1 MSYTTNVT
9 PLELTED
16 GVVLPEEG
24 EILSGVI
31 QDLQSAFGTNLK
43 FYDENNKLLLSTPQ
57 GQLASSMA
65 AIISDRNRLFAY
77 YVNQINPNYALGRM
91 QDAIGQIYFID
102 RRPATYTEVVGLC
115 KGRANV
121 TIQKGTPV
129 IDTSNNIYTAKDDY
143 TIGDDGLVNV
153 TFICNKLG
161 SIECAANSLSLYQTI
176 PGWDSVTNP
185 NAGIIGRSVESQQQ
199 FEQRRR
205 QSVAINSTNS
215 IDSIMANLL
224 TLTDNNDDPICQDVY
239 VTENSTSSETVNGTV
254 TLKPHSIY
262 VCVAALS
269 SPENNQS
276 IAKTIWSKKPPGC
289 DMTGNTTVTIT
300 DNQVDENGKALYSSP
315 PSYDIIY
322 SYAQGTPIFFKI
334 VMNSSPDQP
343 NNAEALIKE
352 AVVSSFNGDDGS
364 SRPRIGSTILA
375 SVFYSTI
382 YSLGSWARVVSIE
395 VGKGSDYSN
404 SVTVG
409 INEVPTLSINNIEV
423 DYNGE

>member
-16 GVVLPEEG
+16 GLVLPEEG
-24 EILSGVI
+24 EILSGAI

-77 YVNQINPNYALGRM
+77 YVNQINPNFALGRM
-91 QDAIGQIYFID
+91 QDAIGQIYFIN

-121 TIQKGTPV
+121 TIPKGTPV
-129 IDTSNNIYTAKDDY
+129 IDAANNIYTAKDNY
-143 TIGDDGLVNV
+143 TIGDNGSVNV

-176 PGWDSVTNP
+176 PGWDSVANP
-185 NAGIIGRSVESQQQ
+185 NAGTIGRSVESQQQ

-224 TLTDNNDDPICQDVY
+224 TLTDDNDDPICQDVY
-239 VTENSTSSETVNGTV
+239 VIENSIGSEVVKGTI

-262 VCVAALS
+262 VCVAALP

-300 DNQVDENGKALYSSP
+300 DNQVDENGKALYSNP

-322 SYAQGTPIFFKI
+322 SYAQDTPIFFKI
-334 VMNSSPDQP
+334 VMNSSVDQP
-343 NNAEALIKE
+343 NNAEALIKS
-352 AVVSSFNGDDGS
+352 AIVSSFNGDDGS
-364 SRPRIGSTILA
+364 ARPRIGSTILA
-375 SVFYSTI
+375 SVFYATI
-382 YSLGSWARVVSIE
+382 YSLGSWVRVVSIE
-395 VGKGSDYSN
+395 VGKGGEYSD

-423 DYNGE
+423 DYNGG